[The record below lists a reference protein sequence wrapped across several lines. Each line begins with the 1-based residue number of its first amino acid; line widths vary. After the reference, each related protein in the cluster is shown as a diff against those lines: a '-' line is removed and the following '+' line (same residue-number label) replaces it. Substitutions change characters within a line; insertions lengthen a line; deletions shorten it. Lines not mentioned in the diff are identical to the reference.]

1 MNLVSDE
8 MIRRAA
14 AFAGRPLT
22 PAESDE
28 FRRMSELI
36 KRGEDD
42 VAWTI
47 VLAMWAA
54 RVETTAAL
62 NGAGDAVRSGLEA
75 WMERVASDME
85 TIDANRRSMTQEVVA
100 AAQNNTAAIS
110 AAAKD
115 GIAALAARLAG
126 LEGQVAAMMATV
138 DRAMKGASGALAA
151 AKKRD
156 VDVEAQ
162 IKTLADGYARKLSD
176 GIEARARAALEKVE
190 RRLEHAAAQAGLAA
204 KPLLVLAVLALVF
217 LALGS
222 ISTALV
228 FICLVPRG

>member
-1 MNLVSDE
+1 
-8 MIRRAA
+8 
-14 AFAGRPLT
+14 
-22 PAESDE
+22 
-28 FRRMSELI
+28 MSELI

-54 RVETTAAL
+54 RVETTVAL
-62 NGAGDAVRSGLEA
+62 NGAGDAVRSGLDA

-85 TIDANRRSMTQEVVA
+85 VIDANRRSMTREVA
-100 AAQNNTAAIS
+100 AEAGKSSAYVTMAAQQGTT
-110 AAAKD
+110 
-115 GIAALAARLAG
+115 ALAAQLAG
-126 LEGQVAAMMATV
+126 LEGQVAAMAATV

-204 KPLLVLAVLALVF
+204 KPLLALAVLALVF
-217 LALGS
+217 LTLGS